1 MTGIFDHA
9 ASRVAR
15 VQRLLIPIRQ
25 RSERSLVHR
34 LEARLVERLKRQ
46 GPLSVT
52 LLNVCAPG
60 EGAEGARF
68 LERLGATFP
77 SVGLT
82 RLVIEGADPA
92 SAILAEAA
100 RGYQLLVLGGTEGI
114 ELQAATFHPL
124 IDELVRL
131 APCPTIVVRGGTR
144 VGHWPPRRLLVPA
157 NGSIA
162 SREAAELAFL
172 LATRED
178 EEVVVLGTPA
188 TSARSAGTAGE
199 LIALGRARGVRT
211 RGVAEVG
218 PDEAA
223 GTGPDAEVAL
233 LEAAR
238 REAADMIMLGTD
250 LYRGAGSHVQ
260 RPRVERILQRSPC
273 PVIVVNGSAAG
284 ALLTPAMLAG
294 EATGMT
300 GGATGALS

>member
-1 MTGIFDHA
+1 MTGIFDSA
-9 ASRVAR
+9 GSRAAR

-68 LERLGATFP
+68 LERISATFP

-82 RLVIEGADPA
+82 RLVIEGTDPA
-92 SAILAEAA
+92 STILAEAA

-131 APCPTIVVRGGTR
+131 APCPTIVVRGGTT

-188 TSARSAGTAGE
+188 TSARSAGSASE
-199 LIALGRARGVRT
+199 LIALGRKRGVRA
-211 RGVAEVG
+211 RGAVEISA
-218 PDEAA
+218 
-223 GTGPDAEVAL
+223 GPDAETAI

-250 LYRGAGSHVQ
+250 LYRSAGSHIL
-260 RPRVERILQRSPC
+260 RPRVELILQRSPC
-273 PVIVVNGSAAG
+273 PVILVNGSAAG
-284 ALLTPAMLAG
+284 SLLAPAVLAG
-294 EATGMT
+294 EATGLA
-300 GGATGALS
+300 GEATGHLN

>member
-1 MTGIFDHA
+1 MTGIFDSA
-9 ASRVAR
+9 GSRAAR

-68 LERLGATFP
+68 LERISATFP

-82 RLVIEGADPA
+82 RLVIEGTDPA
-92 SAILAEAA
+92 STILAEAA

-131 APCPTIVVRGGTR
+131 APCPTIVVRGGTT

-157 NGSIA
+157 NCSIA

-188 TSARSAGTAGE
+188 TSARSAGSASE
-199 LIALGRARGVRT
+199 LIALGRKRGVRA
-211 RGVAEVG
+211 RGAVEISA
-218 PDEAA
+218 
-223 GTGPDAEVAL
+223 GPDAETAI

-250 LYRGAGSHVQ
+250 LYRSAGSHVL

-273 PVIVVNGSAAG
+273 PVILVNGSAAG
-284 ALLTPAMLAG
+284 ALLAPAVLAG
-294 EATGMT
+294 EATGLA
-300 GGATGALS
+300 GEATGHLN

>member
-1 MTGIFDHA
+1 MTGIFDSA
-9 ASRVAR
+9 GSRAAR

-68 LERLGATFP
+68 LERISATFP

-82 RLVIEGADPA
+82 RLVIEGTDPA
-92 SAILAEAA
+92 STILAEAA

-131 APCPTIVVRGGTR
+131 APCPTIVVRGGTM

-188 TSARSAGTAGE
+188 TSARSAGSASE
-199 LIALGRARGVRT
+199 LVALGRKRGVRA
-211 RGVAEVG
+211 RGAVEISAVEIS
-218 PDEAA
+218 A
-223 GTGPDAEVAL
+223 GPDAETAI

-250 LYRGAGSHVQ
+250 LYRSAGSHVL

-273 PVIVVNGSAAG
+273 PVILVNGSAAG
-284 ALLTPAMLAG
+284 ALLAPAVLAG
-294 EATGMT
+294 EATGLA
-300 GGATGALS
+300 GEATGHLN